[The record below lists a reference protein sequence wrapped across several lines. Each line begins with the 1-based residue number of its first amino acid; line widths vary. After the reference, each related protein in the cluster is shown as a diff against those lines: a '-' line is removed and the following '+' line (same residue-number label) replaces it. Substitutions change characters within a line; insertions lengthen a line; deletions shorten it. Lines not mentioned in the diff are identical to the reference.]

1 MMVDVTE
8 PLVPR
13 MQGFGTTI
21 FAEMSALAVRTGSI
35 NLGQGFPDTDGPAA
49 MLEAARRA
57 ITDGHNQYPPGI
69 GVPELRH
76 AVARHQR
83 EQYGLDY
90 DPDREVLVT
99 VGATEAIAGAVVGL
113 IEPGDEVIMIEPYY
127 DAYAATAAM
136 AGGVRRV
143 VPLIPDG
150 DGFRL
155 DRERLADAF
164 GPKSAVFMLNTPHNP
179 TGTVLSDDDLAEIAR
194 LCIEF
199 DVIVVAD
206 EVYEHLL
213 FDGRTHTPIATLPGM
228 KERTL
233 RISSAAKT
241 FNCTGWKVGWISGPP
256 ELVAATKTA
265 KQYMSY
271 VGSGPFQPAVAH
283 ALDNELG
290 WVRPLGRRAAVQA
303 RHDHRRPPRRRFR
316 RTPQRGNLFRLRRP
330 PTPRRRRRHRVLPV
344 PPGTHRR
351 RRGPGQRVRRR
362 PPTLAPPHPLRLRQT
377 RRRHRRRRG
386 AVAQAVTRSLSS
398 ELASAPHRSLS
409 SELANTTPLLE

>member
-1 MMVDVTE
+1 MSSESRTTTRLRPFM
-8 PLVPR
+8 
-13 MQGFGTTI
+13 TTI
-21 FAEMSALAVRTGSI
+21 FAEMSALAVEHDAI
-35 NLGQGFPDTDGPAA
+35 NLGQGFPDTDGPES

-83 EQYGLDY
+83 EHYDLDY

-99 VGATEAIAGAVVGL
+99 VGATEAIAGAIVGL

-127 DAYAATAAM
+127 DSYAATVAM

-155 DRERLADAF
+155 DRDRLADAF
-164 GPKSAVFMLNTPHNP
+164 GPKSAVLMLNSPHNP

-194 LCIEF
+194 LCLEF
-199 DVIVVAD
+199 DVIAVTD

-213 FDGRTHTPIATLPGM
+213 FDGRTHTPLATLPGM
-228 KERTL
+228 RERTL

-256 ELVAATKTA
+256 ELIAATRTA

-283 ALDNELG
+283 ALDNEMG
-290 WVRPLGRRAAVQA
+290 WVHHSAAALQSKRDMITAALLDAGFDVHRSEATYFVCADPRPLGIDDGIEFCRSLPGRIGVAAVPVSVFA
-303 RHDHRRPPRRRFR
+303 DDKDPWNHMVRFAFAKR
-316 RTPQRGNLFRLRRP
+316 DDVIAEAAERLRR
-330 PTPRRRRRHRVLPV
+330 L
-344 PPGTHRR
+344 
-351 RRGPGQRVRRR
+351 
-362 PPTLAPPHPLRLRQT
+362 
-377 RRRHRRRRG
+377 
-386 AVAQAVTRSLSS
+386 
-398 ELASAPHRSLS
+398 
-409 SELANTTPLLE
+409 